1 MMPSEEELAAMRAEV
16 AALGAEAYYADA
28 HLADLDGAEAG
39 EETGLLST
47 GKHTWNLLYC
57 ISEN

>member
-28 HLADLDGAEAG
+28 HLADLDGAETG
-39 EETGLLST
+39 EDTGLLST
-47 GKHTWNLLYC
+47 GKHT
-57 ISEN
+57 